1 MRGTVGQRCASKCL
15 PGAWLSAETER
26 RKGSDR
32 LRRCVS
38 LCPYEVLPSLEF
50 RPRAPQI
57 FECLQAP
64 SPQSTTSAPA
74 VRDVQHSSGI
84 CALLQGTNN
93 SIFMFGLGLSG
104 CASDLKCV
112 EHRGPDPAGKASSRK
127 IQAAGGG
134 SLALAVVSGE
144 LRGCR
149 EAADEERD
157 GILILHTRLHG
168 QANMRWLL
176 RCFADLKISHL
187 LSSKVPR

>member
-1 MRGTVGQRCASKCL
+1 
-15 PGAWLSAETER
+15 
-26 RKGSDR
+26 
-32 LRRCVS
+32 
-38 LCPYEVLPSLEF
+38 
-50 RPRAPQI
+50 
-57 FECLQAP
+57 
-64 SPQSTTSAPA
+64 
-74 VRDVQHSSGI
+74 
-84 CALLQGTNN
+84 
-93 SIFMFGLGLSG
+93 MFGLGLSG
-104 CASDLKCV
+104 CSDLKCV

-149 EAADEERD
+149 EAADGERD
-157 GILILHTRLHG
+157 GILHTRLHG